1 MSRRTIPVRRIQE
14 VELLREHWV
23 NGQRFEPGTVLSL
36 PAACASNLI
45 EACAAKARDTEPKP
59 SDTD

>member
-23 NGQRFEPGTVLSL
+23 NGQRFDPGTVLSL
-36 PAACASNLI
+36 PATCASNLI
-45 EACAAKARDTEPKP
+45 EAGAAKANETKP